1 VLDYLR
7 RIGDFQADN
16 VRCQGVH
23 RIRDKIGSNTRTMDL
38 HLFVAS
44 RVAHVFVVERRKR
57 RVWPQP
63 SLTRLPKR
71 DFARA
76 RVPASVESH
85 AGGAFRI
92 GLVCFLLFS
101 LSHTGSLRCC
111 PISDQGPRTCVW
123 EA

>member
-85 AGGAFRI
+85 ARGG
-92 GLVCFLLFS
+92 VSNWTSLLFAI
-101 LSHTGSLRCC
+101 LVVAHGVVAVL
-111 PISDQGPRTCVW
+111 PD
-123 EA
+123 